1 MNGGFTVTKAAVAL
15 AESEAKVIGK
25 NVVQPRE
32 LSQDFKDK
40 FVKNL
45 QGKDFILYGGLIT
58 LAHAEGCKGIS
69 SRIVQFPNNDNNWM
83 AIVEATATDA
93 NGNTWSGIG
102 DADGQNCNSKIAMH
116 RVRMAETRAKGRALR
131 DMLGIDILMDG
142 EMVDPYEREMIT
154 QAQTKTIKKIM
165 EQRSIDKNIAAL
177 ICFNEF
183 GVKTAAKLTSEEAQ
197 SFIAMLELY
206 EDDDVVP
213 AVKPASK
220 RPPVDEDDDDAEE
233 IPFK

>member
-1 MNGGFTVTKAAVAL
+1 MSKPAIAL
-15 AESEAKVIGK
+15 AESEAKVLGK

-58 LAHAEGCKGIS
+58 LAHAEGCKGIT
-69 SRIVQFPNNDNNWM
+69 SRVVQFPNNDNDWM
-83 AIVEATATDA
+83 AVVEATVTDA

-102 DADGQNCNSKIAMH
+102 DADGKNCNSKIAMH

-154 QAQTKTIKKIM
+154 QTQTKTIKKIM
-165 EQRSIDKNIAAL
+165 EQRSIDKNIASL
-177 ICFNEF
+177 ICYNEF

-206 EDDDVVP
+206 EDTDVVEEE
-213 AVKPASK
+213 KPAK
-220 RPPVDEDDDDAEE
+220 KKLALQIEEDDDDAE
-233 IPFK
+233 

>member
-1 MNGGFTVTKAAVAL
+1 MSKSAVTL
-15 AESEAKVIGK
+15 AESEVKVLGK
-25 NVVQPRE
+25 NAVQPRE

-40 FVKNL
+40 FVKSL

-58 LAHAEGCKGIS
+58 LAHAEGCKGIT
-69 SRIVQFPNNDNNWM
+69 SRVVQFPNNDNDWM
-83 AIVEATATDA
+83 AVVEATVTDA

-102 DADGQNCNSKIAMH
+102 DADGKNCNSKIAMH

-154 QAQTKTIKKIM
+154 QAQTKTIKKVM
-165 EQRSIDKNIAAL
+165 EQRSIDKNIASL
-177 ICFNEF
+177 ICYNEF

-206 EDDDVVP
+206 EDADDIGTP
-213 AVKPASK
+213 PPQKTKPASFK
-220 RPPVDEDDDDAEE
+220 VEDEDDDDAE
-233 IPFK
+233 